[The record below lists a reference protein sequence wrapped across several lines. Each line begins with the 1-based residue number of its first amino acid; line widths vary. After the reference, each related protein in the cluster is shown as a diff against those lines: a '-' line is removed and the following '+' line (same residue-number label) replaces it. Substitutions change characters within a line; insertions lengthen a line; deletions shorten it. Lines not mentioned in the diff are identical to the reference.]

1 MEKPAGP
8 AREFRVLDLAAVVL
22 RRWRV
27 VALVA
32 LAVTLAGAASA
43 LLLPK
48 YFVSSTRLVPF
59 SAAQS
64 RTQLSL
70 GQLPGGMASLFGG
83 AAAGGSQLVAAVLD
97 SRTLSD
103 SVLARVARGDP
114 ARTARVAEILGEGVR
129 VARGA
134 DGSVLVQVRARDPR
148 LAAEIANAYPPLVN
162 ALLARLNA
170 EGATKKGS
178 FLEAQVATARE
189 KLLRSEE
196 RLMNFQRER
205 GAPNVEE
212 QASRTLGAAADLQ
225 RAIYDQE
232 LEVARLRRTATPDNP
247 RLRQALD
254 ELAARRGQL
263 RRLTAGGGGASVF
276 VPVGEGAELKLA
288 SARLLRDLA
297 RDEQVYQSL
306 TAALAEAQIDANNNL
321 PVLSVLDPALPGGP
335 VRSLKRTLALAAA
348 LGLLL
353 GLVVAF
359 AVEGVA
365 RLRDNPANA
374 EFLAAWDRFRSE
386 LWPFGRRA
394 ARRPGVSMGD

>member
-1 MEKPAGP
+1 MEKPAAP
-8 AREFRVLDLAAVVL
+8 AREFRFLDLAAVVL

-32 LAVTLAGAASA
+32 LVATLAGAAAA

-48 YFVSSTRLVPF
+48 YFVSATRLVPF
-59 SAAQS
+59 AAAQS
-64 RTQLSL
+64 RTQQFPV
-70 GQLPGGMASLFGG
+70 GLPGGMASLFGG
-83 AAAGGSQLVAAVLD
+83 FTAASDRLVAVVLD

-103 SVLARVARGDP
+103 SVRARVAGGDA
-114 ARTARVAEILGEGVR
+114 ARAAEVARVLDEGVR
-129 VARGA
+129 VARNP
-134 DGSVLVQVRARDPR
+134 DGSVLIQVRAKDPR
-148 LAAEIANAYPPLVN
+148 LAAAVANAYPPLLN

-170 EGATKKGS
+170 EGATRKGS

-189 KLLRSEE
+189 RLLRSEE
-196 RLMNFQRER
+196 RLMSFQRDR
-205 GAPNVEE
+205 GAPDVEE
-212 QASRTLGAAADLQ
+212 QASQTLGTAAVLQ
-225 RAIYDQE
+225 RAIYEQE
-232 LEVARLRRTATPDNP
+232 LEVARLRRSSTPDNP

-254 ELAARRGQL
+254 VLAARREQL
-263 RRLTAGGGGASVF
+263 RRLTAGGGAASVF
-276 VPVGEGAELKLA
+276 VPVGEGVELKLA

-335 VRSLKRTLALAAA
+335 VRSLKKTLALAAA

-353 GLVVAF
+353 GLVAAF

-365 RLRDNPANA
+365 RLRENPANA
-374 EFLAAWDRFRSE
+374 EFLAAWERFRSE
-386 LWPFGRRA
+386 LLPFGRRA
-394 ARRPGVSMGD
+394 ERRAGVSMGD